1 MRLYSLPDQW
11 IRRKYYFIMTELLNY
26 QLMRN
31 FRNCGGQLVL
41 MLWMMQRSMSIQ
53 KSKVRKV
60 TIKLRN
66 MSQILCLHLV
76 KFFYILKHILLGFAG
91 IRSMQDHGIKKQI
104 APKRKKAN
112 QRKRQFKKPRDN
124 EHLAD
129 VLETYEDNTLTQ
141 KNSV

>member
-1 MRLYSLPDQW
+1 MYV
-11 IRRKYYFIMTELLNY
+11 FA
-26 QLMRN
+26 
-31 FRNCGGQLVL
+31 
-41 MLWMMQRSMSIQ
+41 
-53 KSKVRKV
+53 
-60 TIKLRN
+60 
-66 MSQILCLHLV
+66 ILFL
-76 KFFYILKHILLGFAG
+76 G

-141 KNSV
+141 KNTV